1 MTLDLFDNSVKIRI
15 FWYAA
20 VLFSRKEF
28 YFGGSQSCGR
38 SKIMKI
44 VEALDVVKDYGL
56 NGMVVHA
63 LRGVSLSFES
73 GELSAVAGPSGSG
86 KSTFLHLAGCLDTLT
101 SGRMKINGQDTSSM
115 TKRELA
121 MLRRNS
127 IGFIFQA
134 YNLIPVLS
142 CIENVAFPLTL
153 LGVDARETDLRARQA
168 LAETGLEGMENRRP
182 SEMSG
187 GQQQRVAI
195 ARALVKRP
203 AIILADEPTA
213 NLDSKTGREI
223 LEVMLKLNKSNGTTF
238 IFSTHDGMVMD
249 FARRL
254 IHIRDG
260 RIENEEIKS
269 GGAADA
275 LNTN

>member
-1 MTLDLFDNSVKIRI
+1 
-15 FWYAA
+15 
-20 VLFSRKEF
+20 
-28 YFGGSQSCGR
+28 
-38 SKIMKI
+38 MKVI
-44 VEALDVVKDYGL
+44 EALNVVKDYGL
-56 NGMVVHA
+56 SGTIVHA
-63 LRGVSLSFES
+63 LRGVSLNFEN
-73 GELSAVAGPSGSG
+73 GEFSAIAGPSGSG

-101 SGRMKINGQDTSSM
+101 AGVMRINGRDTQAMS
-115 TKRELA
+115 KRDLA
-121 MLRRNS
+121 LLRRNS

-153 LGVDARETDLRARQA
+153 LGVDKQETTRRSRQA
-168 LAETGLEGMENRRP
+168 LADVGLDGMENRRP
-182 SEMSG
+182 KEMSG

-223 LEVMLKLNKSNGTTF
+223 LEIMLKLNESNETTF
-238 IFSTHDGMVMD
+238 IFSTHDSMVMD
-249 FARRL
+249 YARRL

-260 RIENEEIKS
+260 QIENEEIKN
-269 GGAADA
+269 GGAADERT
-275 LNTN
+275 TN